1 MNFRIFDC
9 HLHTYGTF
17 LGSDKNL
24 ITYLDENN
32 VEKAVLTTINRAAKS
47 KIFNKDPDESETEG
61 QEKISINIAME
72 NLRKMLPKTQLNHQ
86 DVIEITNKDPKRFL
100 KFFWFNP
107 NMEKDYE
114 DLSYKILE
122 DHFKKGFCGVKIH
135 SGINLIKIPR
145 DITKLVSFMQDF
157 DKHFPL
163 FIHSTPKTSYFG
175 GVSCKDIANL
185 ASNNPELTIIVGH
198 AASAM
203 EYAIDLGLMLKQYPN
218 IYFET
223 SCSLPYG
230 ILSLIKTIG
239 HERIIFGSDAPV
251 TNPISIEIEKITCL
265 PVSNDIKQDIFYNN
279 AEKLFSRFNC

>member
-17 LGSDKNL
+17 LGRNKDL

-32 VEKAVLTTINRAAKS
+32 IEKAVLTTINRAAKS
-47 KIFNKDPDESETEG
+47 KIFNTNPEEREKDG
-61 QEKISINIAME
+61 QEKTNINQAFE
-72 NLRKMLPKTQLNHQ
+72 NMRKLMPKYQLDHQ
-86 DVIEITNKDPKRFL
+86 DVISISNLDPERFV

-107 NMEKDYE
+107 KFDMDKE
-114 DLSYKILE
+114 DKNYRILE

-145 DITKLVSFMQDF
+145 DIKKLVSFMQDF
-157 DKHFPL
+157 DKRFPL

-175 GVSCKDIANL
+175 GVSCKDIVNL
-185 ASNNPELTIIVGH
+185 ASNNPELTIIIGH
-198 AASAM
+198 AALAM
-203 EYAIDLGLMLKQYPN
+203 EYAIDLGLALKKFKN
-218 IYFET
+218 VFFET
-223 SCSLPYG
+223 SCSIPYG

-239 HERIIFGSDAPV
+239 PERIIFGSDAPV
-251 TNPISIEIEKITCL
+251 TNPLSLEIDKITCL

-279 AEKLFSRFNC
+279 AKKLFNRFNC

>member
-17 LGSDKNL
+17 LGPNKDL

-32 VEKAVLTTINRAAKS
+32 IEKAVLTTINRAAKS
-47 KIFNKDPDESETEG
+47 KIFNTNPEEREKDG
-61 QEKISINIAME
+61 QEKTNINQAFE
-72 NLRKMLPKTQLNHQ
+72 NLRKLLPKYQLDHQ
-86 DVIEITNKDPKRFL
+86 DVISLSNLDPKRFV

-107 NMEKDYE
+107 KFDMDKEEKNYR
-114 DLSYKILE
+114 ILE

-145 DITKLVSFMQDF
+145 DINKLVSFMQDF
-157 DKHFPL
+157 DKRFPL

-175 GVSCKDIANL
+175 GVSCKDIVNL

-198 AASAM
+198 AALAM
-203 EYAIDLGLMLKQYPN
+203 EYAIDLGLALKKFKN
-218 IYFET
+218 VFFET
-223 SCSLPYG
+223 SCSIPYG

-239 HERIIFGSDAPV
+239 PERIIFGSDAPV
-251 TNPISIEIEKITCL
+251 TNPLSLEIDKITCL

-279 AEKLFSRFNC
+279 AEKLFNRFNC